1 MNIQDYIK
9 PELLILI
16 PVLNLIGIAVK
27 NSKIQDK
34 LIPLIL
40 GICGILLASLYVF
53 ATEPTQGARAVA
65 IALFVGITQGI
76 LAAGAGVYINQI
88 IKQHK
93 KEE

>member
-16 PVLNLIGIAVK
+16 PVLNLIGVAIK
-27 NSKIQDK
+27 NSNIKDK

-40 GICGILLASLYVF
+40 GVCGILLAGLYVF
-53 ATEPTQGARAVA
+53 ATEPTEGARAVA

-76 LAAGAGVYINQI
+76 LAAGAGVYIDQL
-88 IKQHK
+88 IKQYK